1 MYNYRDDL
9 ISEATLALICHLGKI
24 EDERLITA
32 CRKDM
37 YKALAAFCRRNA
49 PIRITGR
56 NFREKLDNFQFVSL
70 DSLEYCLTT
79 PDDSV
84 SAAVEWLDFVRTL
97 EPDEQ
102 TALKMHMSGCTY
114 IEILPHVRGRGKAYV
129 CRLLQR
135 VRRKAAMYYA
145 GGDGS

>member
-1 MYNYRDDL
+1 MYNFRDDL
-9 ISEATLALICHLGKI
+9 ISEAYLAFIRHLRKI
-24 EDERLITA
+24 EDEQLITA
-32 CRKDM
+32 CRKDI
-37 YKALAAFCRRNA
+37 YKALAAFCRGNA

-56 NFREKLDNFQFVSL
+56 NFREKLDSFQFVSL

-84 SAAVEWLDFVRTL
+84 STTVEWLDFLRTL

-114 IEILPHVRGRGKAYV
+114 VEILPHVHGRGKAYV

-135 VRRKAAMYYA
+135 AQRKAAMYYA
-145 GGDGS
+145 CGDGL

>member
-1 MYNYRDDL
+1 MYNFRDDL
-9 ISEATLALICHLGKI
+9 ISEAYLAFIRHLRKI

-32 CRKDM
+32 CRKDI
-37 YKALAAFCRRNA
+37 YKALAAFCRGNA

-56 NFREKLDNFQFVSL
+56 NFREKLDSFQFVSL

-84 SAAVEWLDFVRTL
+84 SATVEWLDFMRTL

-114 IEILPHVRGRGKAYV
+114 VEILPYVHGRGKAYV

-135 VRRKAAMYYA
+135 VQRKAAMYYTC
-145 GGDGS
+145 GDGL